1 MTNDKF
7 FKILPITFKSISCLI
22 ISSISFSLF
31 ITIYQYLFHGLS
43 ISYFIIYLPF
53 ISLFYLIFCVP
64 LQLIFYNKATK
75 YNLKYL
81 SIYIIISAI
90 VNILI
95 IDAAFRN
102 KFELILTIIVS
113 SLIYWFFDSLL
124 LRNKK

>member
-1 MTNDKF
+1 M
-7 FKILPITFKSISCLI
+7 I
-22 ISSISFSLF
+22 ISSIALSLF

-64 LQLIFYNKATK
+64 LQLILYNKVTK

-81 SIYIIISAI
+81 LIYIIISAI
-90 VNILI
+90 VNVLI
-95 IDAAFRN
+95 IDATFRN
-102 KFELILTIIVS
+102 KFEVILTIIVS

-124 LRNKK
+124 LRKKK

>member
-1 MTNDKF
+1 MNNDKF
-7 FKILPITFKSISCLI
+7 FQILSITFKFISCMI
-22 ISSISFSLF
+22 ISSITLSLF

-64 LQLIFYNKATK
+64 LQLILYKVTK

-81 SIYIIISAI
+81 LIYIIISAI

-95 IDAAFRN
+95 IDATFRN
-102 KFELILTIIVS
+102 KFEVILTIIVS

>member
-1 MTNDKF
+1 MNNDKF
-7 FKILPITFKSISCLI
+7 FKILSITFKFISCII
-22 ISSISFSLF
+22 ISSITLSLF

-64 LQLIFYNKATK
+64 LQLILYNKVTK

-81 SIYIIISAI
+81 LIYIIISAI
-90 VNILI
+90 VNVLI
-95 IDAAFRN
+95 IDATFRN
-102 KFELILTIIVS
+102 KFEVILTIIVS

>member
-1 MTNDKF
+1 M
-7 FKILPITFKSISCLI
+7 I
-22 ISSISFSLF
+22 ISSITLSLF

-64 LQLIFYNKATK
+64 LQLILYNKVTK
-75 YNLKYL
+75 FNLKYL
-81 SIYIIISAI
+81 LIYIIISAI
-90 VNILI
+90 VNVLI
-95 IDAAFRN
+95 IDATFRN
-102 KFELILTIIVS
+102 KFEVILTIIVS